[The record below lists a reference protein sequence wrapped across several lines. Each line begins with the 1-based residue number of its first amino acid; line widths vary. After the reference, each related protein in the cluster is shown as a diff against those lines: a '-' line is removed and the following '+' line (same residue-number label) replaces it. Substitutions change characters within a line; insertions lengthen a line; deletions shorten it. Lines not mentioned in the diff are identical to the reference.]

1 MVALTVRGIQMVNIV
16 ATGIS
21 EALLQV
27 LEAQGLPVKRSLDI
41 AIKPFPA
48 DITGVDDQELM
59 EMARSYMENYNFL
72 LTQVACAELAVTEAE
87 NYYKQEEAK
96 LLIQKSSDPKIKAT
110 TIKAM
115 ILTDPDMQALSTGLM
130 HAEAYHKLLKTT
142 MDNLE
147 RYYQLT
153 SRELTRRTSVLK
165 ARGY

>member
-1 MVALTVRGIQMVNIV
+1 MINIV

-21 EALLQV
+21 EDLLKV
-27 LEAQGLPVKRSLDI
+27 LEKQGLPVKRSLDI
-41 AIKPFPA
+41 DIKPFPA
-48 DITGVDDQELM
+48 DITGVDDQQLM

-96 LLIQKSSDPKIKAT
+96 LLIQKSLDPKVKAT
-110 TIKAM
+110 TVKAM
-115 ILTDPDMQALSTGLM
+115 ILTDPDMQSLAADRM
-130 HAEAYHKLLKTT
+130 HAEAYHKLLKTS